1 MFWEGQVL
9 FYCDEFWNCIKR
21 LQISAY
27 LLCHIA
33 SVDSKIENTD
43 RGGDYNNQKGFI
55 DKDNG
60 YGQRRLAYLH
70 SDGREQKNKFI
81 KNHPERKDSNR
92 SISGVG
98 RCRELPSVVRILAC
112 LFLFFLCAFTAYSVL
127 FHKILEAERGRS
139 FLWILSITFCWIHMR
154 DSQEWVEEKCRLF
167 IFTEM
172 KTSGLILWP
181 IQMNSIYKCFW
192 KNNHIAP
199 KIEVRQMVG
208 AFLSVL
214 NWF

>member
-1 MFWEGQVL
+1 MAFPNEKFKSGFCSEGQVL

-33 SVDSKIENTD
+33 SADSKNKNTD

-70 SDGREQKNKFI
+70 RWWREQKNTFI

-98 RCRELPSVVRILAC
+98 RCRVYA
-112 LFLFFLCAFTAYSVL
+112 LCFSYMFIFIFPV
-127 FHKILEAERGRS
+127 
-139 FLWILSITFCWIHMR
+139 CIH
-154 DSQEWVEEKCRLF
+154 RLF
-167 IFTEM
+167 GLVPQDSGGWKRQVVSV
-172 KTSGLILWP
+172 KTVNNVLLNPHERLTRVGWRKVYWDCSYSP
-181 IQMNSIYKCFW
+181 KW
-192 KNNHIAP
+192 KHP
-199 KIEVRQMVG
+199 V
-208 AFLSVL
+208 
-214 NWF
+214 